1 MSFKVKGSGCLN
13 IHSVYLPLMAPRA
26 FLLILGNVLE
36 EVPSAGGHQK
46 AWLQANAQTL
56 NST

>member
-1 MSFKVKGSGCLN
+1 
-13 IHSVYLPLMAPRA
+13 MAPRA